1 MTEPDLADSGEP
13 RDESIGELL
22 GRLTDDGRAFVK
34 AEIGVYKAIAAR
46 RAARARN
53 GLIALI
59 AGAVLLITS
68 ITALLLG
75 LVLWLSILI
84 GPLLAGLAVAA
95 ALILTGFILVRI
107 GISGLRAL
115 GGDEAEREALSR
127 GDDQA

>member
-1 MTEPDLADSGEP
+1 MTDAGEP
-13 RDESIGELL
+13 KDESIGDLL
-22 GRLTDDGRAFVK
+22 GRLVEDGRAYVK
-34 AEIGVYKAIAAR
+34 AEVRVYRTIAAR

-53 GLIALI
+53 GLIALA

-68 ITALLLG
+68 VTALLLG
-75 LVLWLSILI
+75 LVLWLSALI

-95 ALILTGFILVRI
+95 ALILAGFILVRM

-115 GGDEAEREALSR
+115 GGDEAEREALTR

>member
-1 MTEPDLADSGEP
+1 MADSGDT
-13 RDESIGELL
+13 RDESIGDLL
-22 GRLTDDGRAFVK
+22 GRLAEDGRAFVK

-53 GLIALI
+53 GLIAL
-59 AGAVLLITS
+59 AVGAVLMIAS

-75 LVLWLSILI
+75 LVLWLATLI

-95 ALILTGFILVRI
+95 VLILTGLVLVRV
-107 GISGLRAL
+107 GVSGLKAL
-115 GGDEAEREALSR
+115 GGDEAEREALAR

>member
-1 MTEPDLADSGEP
+1 MADSGEP
-13 RDESIGELL
+13 RDESIGDLL
-22 GRLTDDGRAFVK
+22 GRLAEDGRAFVK

-53 GLIALI
+53 GLIAL
-59 AGAVLLITS
+59 AVGAVLMIAS

-75 LVLWLSILI
+75 LVLWLTTLI

-95 ALILTGFILVRI
+95 VLILTGLVLVRV
-107 GISGLRAL
+107 GVSGLKAL
-115 GGDEAEREALSR
+115 GGDEAEREALAR

>member
-1 MTEPDLADSGEP
+1 MADAGDP
-13 RDESIGELL
+13 QDESIGTLL
-22 GRLTDDGRAFVK
+22 GRLADDGRAYVK

-46 RAARARN
+46 RAARART
-53 GLIALI
+53 GLIALAI
-59 AGAVLLITS
+59 GAVLLMS
-68 ITALLLG
+68 SVTALLFG
-75 LVLWLSILI
+75 LVLWLSTLI

-95 ALILTGFILVRI
+95 ALILVGFLLVRM